1 MNFSRK
7 EREKKQKNWRM
18 WKKGKQWICGAA
30 MLFTVLASPGMIVL
44 ADEVNSIESTTVIAG
59 NDATSSLEIMDS
71 SKQEENTGKNS
82 ETKVGV
88 GKKERPKQG
97 RIITQPT
104 AINVVFPDANLAE
117 GIRAKLGKSS
127 VSDLV
132 TQSELNTITEF
143 NDWENGDQIWVNG
156 VTNLSGI
163 EHLINLTYLTGISN
177 GQISDISA
185 LSGLTNLKYL
195 SLSGNQISDISALSG
210 LTNLKYLD
218 LNSNQ
223 ISDVSPLAGLTNL
236 TTYLGLMRNQ
246 ISDISALS
254 GLINLRKLHLDR
266 NQISDISPVSGMT
279 RLLHLNADY
288 NQISDISSLSS
299 LGLLHS
305 TSDDGDD
312 DNESTLAV
320 RNQQIT
326 LSGIN
331 WSNPLE
337 VPFIVE
343 DTDYHD
349 EITPSS
355 ISNNGQFADGIIT
368 WNGLLNN
375 SQELTYSWNR
385 VSDVS
390 DASPGFSYYHV
401 FSGTVTVH
409 VEPVSIPAVKILVDA
424 DGSSQTTGD
433 QTLFAEEADENWD
446 SAEDAYNY
454 AKEQLNGTG
463 YGLMSIEIDSHGNR
477 VILVSRVGALKKV
490 NTNGTAVETDV
501 PYTPTYTVTGTGD
514 DAELVVSYEVSM
526 DTPSTGYVYV
536 YGKNTAQE
544 VRYTTGRLITIS
556 RTDTNGNGVPQ
567 WKENYTAVQYQRAG
581 ALHPITPDGSQV
593 PGGTIFIPEDAIEG
607 DIITVPD
614 TITGSNGRDYGV
626 DSTIDVNPNTP
637 GIQFTLTE
645 YAQDVLYFDT
655 PLSESESG
663 SLSGSESESTTTGMN
678 ASETDVANVQNGNS
692 VGLTSAQNEKLV
704 KTGDV
709 SMLSLQGVGA
719 GLLASLSGLWVW
731 VRRKKKA

>member
-59 NDATSSLEIMDS
+59 DDSTSSLEIMDQANKKS
-71 SKQEENTGKNS
+71 S
-82 ETKVGV
+82 ETKVGG

-117 GIRAKLGKSS
+117 GIRSKLGKAS
-127 VSDLV
+127 VSDTV
-132 TQSELNTITEF
+132 TQSELNTIYTI
-143 NDWENGDQIWVNG
+143 NDWVNDGYYEISG
-156 VTNLSGI
+156 VANLSGM
-163 EHLINLTYLTGISN
+163 EHLINLTYV
-177 GQISDISA
+177 
-185 LSGLTNLKYL
+185 NLGN
-195 SLSGNQISDISALSG
+195 GNQISDISPLSG
-210 LTNLKYLD
+210 LLNLRILH
-218 LNSNQ
+218 
-223 ISDVSPLAGLTNL
+223 
-236 TTYLGLMRNQ
+236 LGYNQ
-246 ISDISALS
+246 ISDISPLS
-254 GLINLRKLHLDR
+254 GLLNLRELYLER
-266 NQISDISPVSGMT
+266 NQISDISPLSGLVNL
-279 RLLHLNADY
+279 RWLYLDR

-299 LGLLHS
+299 LSLLYAS
-305 TSDDGDD
+305 SDDNDIY
-312 DNESTLAV
+312 NESTLSV
-320 RNQQIT
+320 KNQQIT

-337 VPFIVE
+337 VPFIVN

-355 ISNNGQFADGIIT
+355 ISNNGQFADDIIT

-385 VSDVS
+385 VSSAVS
-390 DASPGFSYYHV
+390 GASPEFSQRHV
-401 FSGTVTVH
+401 FSGTVTVQ
-409 VEPVSIPAVKILVDA
+409 VEPVSISAVKILVDA

-463 YGLMSIEIDSHGNR
+463 YGLMSIETDSHGNR

-490 NTNGTAVETDV
+490 NTDGTMVGTDV

-514 DAELVVSYEVSM
+514 DAELVVSYEVSI

-556 RTDTNGNGVPQ
+556 QTDTNGNGVPQ

-581 ALHPITPDGSQV
+581 ALHPTTPDGSQV
-593 PGGTIFIPEDAIEG
+593 PGGTIFTPDDAIEG
-607 DIITVPD
+607 DIITLPD

-626 DSTIDVNPNTP
+626 DSSIDVNPNMP

-655 PLSESESG
+655 PLSESES
-663 SLSGSESESTTTGMN
+663 TTTGIN
-678 ASETDVANVQNGNS
+678 ASETDAANVQDGNS

>member
-71 SKQEENTGKNS
+71 SKQEENTAKNS

-132 TQSELNTITEF
+132 TQSELNTITEI
-143 NDWENGDQIWVNG
+143 NNVEGDQIWIYNVA
-156 VTNLSGI
+156 NLSGM
-163 EHLINLTYLTGISN
+163 EHLINLTYLDWEGFNQISDITPLSGLTN
-177 GQISDISA
+177 LTFLKVGRSQVSDISA
-185 LSGLTNLKYL
+185 LSGLTNLTDL
-195 SLSGNQISDISALSG
+195 HLFSNQISDISALSG
-210 LTNLKYLD
+210 LTNLR
-218 LNSNQ
+218 
-223 ISDVSPLAGLTNL
+223 
-236 TTYLGLMRNQ
+236 YLGLG
-246 ISDISALS
+246 S
-254 GLINLRKLHLDR
+254 
-266 NQISDISPVSGMT
+266 NQISDISPLSDLVNLRRLDIDRNQISNISPLSGLT
-279 RLLHLNADY
+279 RLRELHARWNR
-288 NQISDISSLSS
+288 ISDISSLSS
-299 LGLLHS
+299 LSSLHS
-305 TSDDGDD
+305 SD
-312 DNESTLAV
+312 ESSLALE
-320 RNQQIT
+320 NQQIT
-326 LSGIN
+326 LFGIN

-337 VPFIVE
+337 VPFIVN

-355 ISNNGQFADGIIT
+355 ISNNGQFADGVIT
-368 WNGLLNN
+368 WSGLLNN

-385 VSDVS
+385 VSDGT
-390 DASPGFSYYHV
+390 PMFSAYHV

-409 VEPVSIPAVKILVDA
+409 VEPVSIPAVKILVDS
-424 DGSSQTTGD
+424 DGNSQTTED

-463 YGLMSIEIDSHGNR
+463 YGLMSIETDSHGNR
-477 VILVSRVGALKKV
+477 VILVSRVGVLKKV
-490 NTNGTAVETDV
+490 NTNGTTVGTDI

-526 DTPSTGYVYV
+526 DTPSTGYVYI

-544 VRYTTGRLITIS
+544 VRYTTGRLITIP
-556 RTDTNGNGVPQ
+556 RTDTNGNGIPQ

-581 ALHPITPDGSQV
+581 ALHPTTPDGSQV
-593 PGGTIFIPEDAIEG
+593 PGGTIPIPDDAIEG
-607 DIITVPD
+607 DIVTVPD
-614 TITGSNGRDYGV
+614 TITGSNGRNYGV
-626 DSTIDVNPNTP
+626 DSSIDVNPNMP

-645 YAQDVLYFDT
+645 EQQDVLYFDT
-655 PLSESESG
+655 PLSESES
-663 SLSGSESESTTTGMN
+663 TTMGIN
-678 ASETDVANVQNGNS
+678 ASETDAENVQDGNS

-731 VRRKKKA
+731 IRRKKKA